1 MNAYAATKKNMF
13 QCLKCFKAN
22 TASRNGC
29 RHSPDRDVRLQSLS
43 TRFYS
48 LLKGH
53 LGVFWCEL
61 FEIKPQFKILPL
73 KVKETVQTKI
83 RIKNETKSSLVLKVK
98 SNMDFKGHADITNPH
113 KIHWCSFNIT
123 QIS

>member
-1 MNAYAATKKNMF
+1 MNACAATKKACF
-13 QCLKCFKAN
+13 SALQCFKAH
-22 TASRNGC
+22 TVS

-61 FEIKPQFKILPL
+61 FEVKPQVKIFPL
-73 KVKETVQTKI
+73 KVKETTQNNSES
-83 RIKNETKSSLVLKVK
+83 RMNPSLV
-98 SNMDFKGHADITNPH
+98 
-113 KIHWCSFNIT
+113 
-123 QIS
+123 